1 MESFSQEINFFSFYL
16 LYISAK
22 QAAWLPVNVIMQLNV
37 WYLRLLSEKKQRP
50 HYFVF
55 IVGGRFL
62 VFFLQCISSR

>member
-55 IVGGRFL
+55 IVGGRFS
-62 VFFLQCISSR
+62 VFFFQCISSR

>member
-16 LYISAK
+16 LYVSAK

-62 VFFLQCISSR
+62 VPFLQCISSR